1 MTLSDF
7 FVHNQLEDTQEI
19 QLAYASAYDFSKDFY
34 YNFSVGGEFGEVRK
48 HLIDDVF
55 SLYDCSFVGYT
66 FSEIE
71 WDSTRIFRF
80 IIDDR
85 KKGS

>member
-19 QLAYASAYDFSKDFY
+19 QLAYASSYDFSKDFY
-34 YNFSVGGEFGEVRK
+34 YNFSVGGEYGELRK

-55 SLYDCSFVGYT
+55 SLFDCSFLGY
-66 FSEIE
+66 FLSDFGEHV
-71 WDSTRIFRF
+71 FRF

-85 KKGS
+85 KKEV

>member
-19 QLAYASAYDFSKDFY
+19 QLAYLSSYDFSKDFY
-34 YNFSVGGEFGEVRK
+34 YNYSVGGEYEDLRD

-55 SLYDCSFVGYT
+55 SLYDCSFLGYV
-66 FSEIE
+66 FSDFGEQ
-71 WDSTRIFRF
+71 IFRF
-80 IIDDR
+80 IIDDTD
-85 KKGS
+85 KG